1 MKKVTPV
8 NKYDLRNALLK
19 IPGVWI
25 CKKGYYISIE
35 DLNKAIDDMQPLDKE
50 DLINYIFKKLQ
61 KGSKTASD
69 EELEESL
76 NELLSYNEV
85 REYIGM
91 KPLNGFDEYLEV

>member
-25 CKKGYYISIE
+25 CKKGYCISIE
-35 DLNKAIDDMQPLDKE
+35 DLNKAIDDMLPLDKKTLVDYILERFEKGPKTAKDELLEE
-50 DLINYIFKKLQ
+50 DLN
-61 KGSKTASD
+61 T
-69 EELEESL
+69 
-76 NELLSYNEV
+76 LLSYNEV

-91 KPLNGFDEYLEV
+91 KPLNGHDEFLEV